1 MATPFVLESCAR
13 AYDNQAVNFA
23 ANATAILAGG
33 PMSTERQTDFYEA
46 EPPQASR
53 ELAELRTSRDYVAP
67 FRIVR
72 RRVIDDF
79 HDGKMTIDATVII
92 RIGNI
97 EETEAASGVGVVHA
111 LDVALR
117 KALLKYFPYLE
128 PVKVI
133 ETYQHATGASTEA
146 DVVSV
151 KKFSDGN
158 LLWTT
163 FAKSANTVEA
173 GWVSLLDG
181 YEWRIYTENVK
192 LRRINA
198 NPRLSRR

>member
-1 MATPFVLESCAR
+1 
-13 AYDNQAVNFA
+13 
-23 ANATAILAGG
+23 
-33 PMSTERQTDFYEA
+33 MSTERQADFYEA

-53 ELAELRTSRDYVAP
+53 ELAKLRTSNDYMAP
-67 FRIVR
+67 FEIVR
-72 RRVIDDF
+72 RRVIDDVY
-79 HDGKMTIDATVII
+79 DGKMTVDATLII
-92 RIGNI
+92 KIGDV
-97 EETEAASGVGVVHA
+97 EETVAASGVGVLHA

-151 KKFSDGN
+151 KKFADGD
-158 LLWTT
+158 LVWTT
-163 FAKSANTVEA
+163 LAKSSNTTESA
-173 GWVSLLDG
+173 WASLVDG
-181 YEWRIYTENVK
+181 YEWRIIQENAR

-198 NPRLSRR
+198 NPRWSKR

>member
-1 MATPFVLESCAR
+1 
-13 AYDNQAVNFA
+13 
-23 ANATAILAGG
+23 
-33 PMSTERQTDFYEA
+33 
-46 EPPQASR
+46 
-53 ELAELRTSRDYVAP
+53 
-67 FRIVR
+67 
-72 RRVIDDF
+72 
-79 HDGKMTIDATVII
+79 MTVDATVII
-92 RIGNI
+92 RVGNI

-151 KKFSDGN
+151 KKFSDGT
-158 LLWTT
+158 LFWTT